1 MAYMNQCPLCGKQN
15 CFEIVEFYID
25 SIKYSGIKCVKCNSM
40 LHSHKVQTEEDVE
53 YIKAR
58 FKELSDYPR

>member
-1 MAYMNQCPLCGKQN
+1 MNQCPLCGNHN
-15 CFEIVEFYID
+15 CFETLEFIID
-25 SIKYSGIKCVKCNSM
+25 NVKYSGIKCTHCNSM

-53 YIKAR
+53 FIKTR